1 MHQSK
6 YKMIMFVLFLAV
18 SLLIGWLN
26 QKTLS
31 MLLQFL
37 LQGDIEAILSY
48 IRSFGQYAA
57 VICFFIIVA
66 INVVAVLPN
75 IFVLAAA
82 GIIFGIWEGTLIAWI
97 AESVGVIISFVLMRY
112 FFRDYAHVVIEKS
125 NALQKVND
133 FSGKNGFTI
142 MLIARSIPFVPSG
155 LITALGAI
163 SDIRLKDYILAT
175 FIGKFPSALIE
186 VTMGHDLASYRE
198 NETRLILLIV
208 LSAAAYFGYVWYKK
222 RTA

>member
-18 SLLIGWLN
+18 ILLIGWLN

-37 LQGDIEAILSY
+37 LQGDIEAILNY

-82 GIIFGIWEGTLIAWI
+82 GIIFGIWEGTLIA
-97 AESVGVIISFVLMRY
+97 
-112 FFRDYAHVVIEKS
+112 
-125 NALQKVND
+125 
-133 FSGKNGFTI
+133 
-142 MLIARSIPFVPSG
+142 
-155 LITALGAI
+155 
-163 SDIRLKDYILAT
+163 
-175 FIGKFPSALIE
+175 
-186 VTMGHDLASYRE
+186 
-198 NETRLILLIV
+198 
-208 LSAAAYFGYVWYKK
+208 
-222 RTA
+222 